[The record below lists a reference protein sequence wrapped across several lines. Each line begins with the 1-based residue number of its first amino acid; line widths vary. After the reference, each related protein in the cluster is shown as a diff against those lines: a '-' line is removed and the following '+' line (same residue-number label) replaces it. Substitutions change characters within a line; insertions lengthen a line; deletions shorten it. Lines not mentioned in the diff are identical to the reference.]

1 MASIAPANRPL
12 LDEWLT
18 PLRQRQENLERELA
32 KARTSGAR
40 LDEAA
45 LREWARHRIA
55 GLADAM
61 NGRRDQVVRDVL
73 ASCVERI
80 VVTPSTKSGILAV
93 SAAAYDA
100 CTHKEND
107 RPEERSCVK
116 LVAGAGF
123 DTDSPSSWDWEEIEL
138 GPLAAAMA

>member
-1 MASIAPANRPL
+1 
-12 LDEWLT
+12 
-18 PLRQRQENLERELA
+18 
-32 KARTSGAR
+32 
-40 LDEAA
+40 
-45 LREWARHRIA
+45 
-55 GLADAM
+55 M
-61 NGRRDQVVRDVL
+61 NGRRDAKVCEVL

-107 RPEERSCVK
+107 RPEGRSWVK

-123 DTDSPSSWDWEEIEL
+123 DTDSSGSWEWEEIEL
-138 GPLAAAMA
+138 AEAAAVTG